1 MTDELERGPTLRLR
15 LLFAF
20 LLPAA
25 LLLGLGGFVAYRF
38 ARHILEDELGESL
51 SNLASA
57 TAANLSAERVLS
69 LTEQDAQSRTWRSL
83 FRQLNDVKEA
93 TGVRRVFAFD
103 RDGRARVDA
112 GGGLPLMAQV
122 PELTRDRAEL
132 SEVWA
137 GRRSAS
143 QVLFEGN
150 DGRLYKT
157 GYAPLFRDGQ
167 VVGAVGVEGSAQFFG
182 PLTTLTRGALLALL
196 ATLVVLGAAAVLTA
210 RTLSAPLERLVA
222 SALRIGRGDL
232 ATRVKQ
238 EPTREI
244 GILSR
249 ELELMRDALD
259 GRDRQLKMMLGGVAH
274 EVKNPLGGI
283 ELFSG
288 LLAEEL
294 AGKEGLAD
302 ARAHV
307 EKVRRELDYLKRIVD
322 DFLAYAREQKL
333 AKVRFDGAALVQ
345 AAVEHLRG
353 EAEARG
359 VVLEATSAA
368 GQVEGD
374 VNLLTSAVVNLV
386 KNAVQA
392 APKGSTV
399 RVTGESAKGRYG
411 IEVHDGGP
419 GIPRELQS
427 RVFEP
432 FFTTREK
439 GTGLGLPLARKLVEA
454 HGGSLSLSSVPGD
467 TTFRLELPLI

>member
-1 MTDELERGPTLRLR
+1 MSDELERGPTLRLR
-15 LLFAF
+15 LLIAF

-25 LLLGLGGFVAYRF
+25 LLLGVGGFVAYRF
-38 ARHILEDELGESL
+38 AHRILEDELGESL
-51 SNLASA
+51 ANLAAA
-57 TAANLSAERVLS
+57 TAANLSAERVMS
-69 LTEQDAQSRTWRSL
+69 LTEQDGQSRTWRSL

-103 RDGRARVDA
+103 KDGRARVDA

-132 SEVWA
+132 AEVWA
-137 GRRSAS
+137 GHRSAS

-150 DGRLYKT
+150 DGSLYKT
-157 GYAPLFRDGQ
+157 GYAPLVRDGQ

-182 PLTTLTRGALLALL
+182 PLTTLARGSLLALL
-196 ATLVVLGAAAVLTA
+196 ATLVVLAAAAVLTA

-232 ATRVKQ
+232 STRVSR

-249 ELELMRDALD
+249 ELELMRDSLES
-259 GRDRQLKMMLGGVAH
+259 RDRQLKMMLGGVAH

-333 AKVRFDGAALVQ
+333 AKVRFEAAGLVQ
-345 AAVEHLRG
+345 GAVDHLRG
-353 EAEARG
+353 EAESRQVA
-359 VVLEATSAA
+359 LQSSSAA

-374 VNLLTSAVVNLV
+374 VSLLTSALVNLV

-392 APKGSTV
+392 APKGSAVKVIGTA
-399 RVTGESAKGRYG
+399 EKGRYA
-411 IEVHDGGP
+411 IEVQDQGP
-419 GIPRELQS
+419 GIPKELQS

-439 GTGLGLPLARKLVEA
+439 GTGLGLPLARKLAEA
-454 HGGSLSLSSVPGD
+454 HGGTLKVSSMPGD
-467 TTFRLELPLI
+467 TTFRLELPLA

>member
-1 MTDELERGPTLRLR
+1 LTDDLERGITLRFR
-15 LLFAF
+15 LLLAF

-25 LLLGLGGFVAYRF
+25 LLLGLGGFVAWRF
-38 ARHILEDELGESL
+38 SRHILEDELGQSL
-51 SNLASA
+51 STLAAA

-69 LTEQDAQSRTWRSL
+69 LTEQDAESRTYKSL
-83 FRQLNDVKEA
+83 FRQLNDVKQSA
-93 TGVRRVFAFD
+93 GVRRVFAFD

-112 GGGLPLMAQV
+112 GGGLPLLAQV

-132 SEVWA
+132 EEVWN
-137 GRRSAS
+137 GRRSFS

-150 DGRLYKT
+150 DGQLYKT
-157 GYAPLFRDGQ
+157 GYAPLLKDGQ
-167 VVGAVGVEGSAQFFG
+167 VVGAVGVEGSGQFFG
-182 PLTTLTRGALLALL
+182 PLRTLARGSLLALL
-196 ATLVVLGAAAVLTA
+196 LTLLALAIAAVVTA
-210 RTLSAPLERLVA
+210 QTLSGPLERLVS

-249 ELELMRDALD
+249 ELELMRDSLD

-288 LLAEEL
+288 LIAEEL
-294 AGKEGLAD
+294 EGKPGLD
-302 ARAHV
+302 EARAHIA
-307 EKVRRELDYLKRIVD
+307 KVRRELDYLKRIVD

-333 AKVRFDGAALVQ
+333 AKVKFDGAALVQ

-359 VVLEATSAA
+359 IVLESTSAA

-392 APKGSTV
+392 APKGSKV
-399 RVTGESAKGRYG
+399 HVAGAVAKGRYA

-467 TTFRLELPLI
+467 TTFRLELPLV